1 MPNMRAAHLCKKA
14 TALVSFAALLFLAP
28 DNFAARAQEST
39 RLAAIHFTGLDHFA
53 DEQVARA
60 TGLKIGQPVSQELLG
75 AAANHLGESG
85 AFETV
90 SFRYTTKQNQIT
102 VEFQVKE
109 TRHLLPCRFDNF
121 VWFSD
126 SQLDRTLRA
135 RVAFYAGV
143 IPEAG
148 STTEEVRAALR
159 DLLRSNGIPG
169 EVDSIPVA
177 PAVGQPVNA
186 ILYTVKGISLPI
198 RSVDFPGA
206 AAVSAADLRAASSQ
220 IMGRDY
226 SSSGVALFASGGL
239 VPLYHHHGYLRAGF
253 AEPQGAIL
261 NKNSDATAY
270 DIAVTLPV
278 SEGPEFFW
286 EKAEWSGNRQFT
298 PAELDRLLAMQP
310 REIADESK
318 IDAGLNAIR
327 HAYGQRGYIE
337 ASVRSNVDL
346 NDSERLASYK
356 FYIAEGPQFHI
367 SQVHFDGLADKAALA
382 LIKKWTLKPG
392 DIFDD
397 SYASDFMSR
406 IAPQTLQDFG
416 VLKAKIEIKP
426 QIDRQNSSVDLHI
439 VVH

>member
-1 MPNMRAAHLCKKA
+1 MRAAHLCKKA
-14 TALVSFAALLFLAP
+14 AAFVSFAAFLFSLP
-28 DNFAARAQEST
+28 PTHTSQAQQST

-53 DEQVARA
+53 DAQVARA
-60 TGLKIGQPVSQELLG
+60 TGLKIGEPVSHEQLS
-75 AAANHLGESG
+75 AAANRLGESG

-90 SFRYTTKQNQIT
+90 SFRYTTSQNQLT

-109 TRHLLPCRFDNF
+109 TRHVLPCRFDNF

-126 SQLDRTLRA
+126 SQLDRTLRS

-143 IPEAG
+143 IPESG
-148 STTEEVRAALR
+148 TTTEEVRAALR

-169 EVDSIPVA
+169 DVDSIPVA

-206 AAVSAADLRAASSQ
+206 SAVSAADLRAASSQ
-220 IMGRDY
+220 IIGRDY
-226 SSSGVALFASGGL
+226 FISGVALFASGGL

-253 AEPQGAIL
+253 ADPQAAIL
-261 NKNSDATAY
+261 NKNSEATAY
-270 DIAVTLPV
+270 DIAVTLSV
-278 SEGPEFFW
+278 TEGPEFFW

-327 HAYGQRGYIE
+327 HSYGQRGYIE

-346 NDSERLASYK
+346 NDSERLATYK
-356 FYIAEGPQFHI
+356 FSVIEGPQFRI
-367 SQVHFDGLADKAALA
+367 SQVHFDGLADKVALA

-397 SYASDFMSR
+397 SYATNFMNK
-406 IAPQTLQDFG
+406 IAPQTLHDFG
-416 VLKAKIEIKP
+416 VLKANIEIKP